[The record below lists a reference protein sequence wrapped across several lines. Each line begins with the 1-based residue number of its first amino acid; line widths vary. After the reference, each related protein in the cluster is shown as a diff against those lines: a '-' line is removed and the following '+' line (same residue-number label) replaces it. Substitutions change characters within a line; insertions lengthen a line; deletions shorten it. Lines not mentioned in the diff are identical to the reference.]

1 MGDKRKPLKKK
12 KAQDNLSAVRPVSIE
27 TKPPA
32 ASGPKKDAK

>member
-12 KAQDNLSAVRPVSIE
+12 KDSAVAAKPVTVE
-27 TKPPA
+27 VKPA

>member
-12 KAQDNLSAVRPVSIE
+12 KDSPVAAKPVPVES
-27 TKPPA
+27 KPP